1 MPKQTQ
7 SIPNE
12 VILARLGDRE
22 ALSDELWLIAAQVG
36 MLLGR
41 SQDQLAEDR
50 KVGNPPPFKKD
61 GGSIR
66 YRLGTVR
73 DHMFGLPEYTNTT
86 QARVAAGNAH
96 LGIPF
101 SSFLSWIDFA
111 KPDDVWPFLIRRKD
125 GPVDY
130 WTSLTLGDQL
140 NDGDYC
146 EWLRL
151 DDYLKHRRR
160 AAWENWLPERSPR
173 EANASLPVVPME
185 MVPDNS
191 VNELWAAAK
200 LYRLVEVENARN
212 GLARFERELVV
223 RFLDQASQSYLR
235 DLANLQS
242 GGSNPHEHDRVF
254 KALLA
259 DLDRFRRQLC
269 S

>member
-1 MPKQTQ
+1 MPKQTP

-12 VILARLGDRE
+12 VILAKLGDRE
-22 ALSDELWLIAAQVG
+22 GLSDELWLIAAQVG

-73 DHMFGLPEYTNTT
+73 DHMFGLPEFSNTT

-111 KPDDVWPFLIRRKD
+111 KPDDIWPFVIRRD
-125 GPVDY
+125 GGPIDF
-130 WTSLTLGDQL
+130 WTSLSLGDQL
-140 NDGDYC
+140 DDEDTC

-151 DDYLKHRRR
+151 DEYLKLRRR
-160 AAWENWLPERSPR
+160 ASWSEWLPERMPG
-173 EANASLPVVPME
+173 EAEGSLPPVPSTMS
-185 MVPDNS
+185 PDAQI
-191 VNELWAAAK
+191 NEVWAAAR
-200 LYRLVEVENARN
+200 LYRLVKKENVARS
-212 GLARFERELVV
+212 LAKFEHELMVT
-223 RFLDQASQSYLR
+223 FLDQASAAYL
-235 DLANLQS
+235 DELASRLS
-242 GGSNPHEHDRVF
+242 GGSNPIEHARIL
-254 KALLA
+254 KSLMA
-259 DLDRFRRQLC
+259 DLERFKQV
-269 S
+269 